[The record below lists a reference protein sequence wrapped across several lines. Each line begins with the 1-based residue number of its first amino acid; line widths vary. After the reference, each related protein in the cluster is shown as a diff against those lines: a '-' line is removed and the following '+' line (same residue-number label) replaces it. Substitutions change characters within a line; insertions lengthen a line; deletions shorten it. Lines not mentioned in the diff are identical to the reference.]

1 MKSNTAVEAHGAG
14 RGSATMASIQEEIHE
29 EFYSKLAKAEGFD
42 KERVEHLRSFFS
54 GKKKPK
60 TPDVIKALGNGSV

>member
-1 MKSNTAVEAHGAG
+1 
-14 RGSATMASIQEEIHE
+14 MASIQEEILE

-42 KERVEHLRSFFS
+42 NDRVEQLRALFG

-60 TPDVIKALGNGSV
+60 GPDVIKALSEDANESQP

>member
-1 MKSNTAVEAHGAG
+1 
-14 RGSATMASIQEEIHE
+14 MASIQEEILE

-42 KERVEHLRSFFS
+42 KERIEQLRALFS

-60 TPDVIKALGNGSV
+60 TPDVIKALSEDAKEGQP